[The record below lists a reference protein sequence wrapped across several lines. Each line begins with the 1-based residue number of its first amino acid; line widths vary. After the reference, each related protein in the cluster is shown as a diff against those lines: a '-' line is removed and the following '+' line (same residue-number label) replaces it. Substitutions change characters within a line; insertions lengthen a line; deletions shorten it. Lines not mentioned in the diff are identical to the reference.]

1 MNTLTVFG
9 CVSWLIA
16 RASRRKRETRSFRLA
31 SLGWRILT
39 PTMRF
44 ISGCSAL

>member
-1 MNTLTVFG
+1 MNTLVVFG

-16 RASRRKRETRSFRLA
+16 RASRRKRDTRSFRFA
-31 SLGWRILT
+31 SFGWRIFT

-44 ISGCSAL
+44 ISVSSAL